1 MALRRAPRWAV
12 ASLIFVVVVMAG
24 LVAIG
29 ARQLP
34 GGEIRP
40 PPFLLQVDPAEVVT
54 WVFIVLVAAGGAL
67 LLYLALTAARRPG
80 SRSRRKTMS
89 PIATLAALIV
99 MAALILF
106 GPIDRIREALSVII
120 PDGAESSIRVV
131 GWSRPGGS
139 RACGVAVVGGGPG
152 GGGGS
157 GRSGGDRHLETGRQ
171 PPTTGR
177 EGATDEVVED
187 AVGEALAALRLGDD
201 PRSAVLR
208 AYAAMEQTL
217 AEAGWGRRIL
227 GGAGRIP
234 IPGLAA
240 ARLRD
245 RCRAHPDPGISRG
258 PDSGGVPSPQADRS
272 AADDALVEVRARVV
286 QQT

>member
-1 MALRRAPRWAV
+1 MALRHAPRWAV

-80 SRSRRKTMS
+80 SRSGRKTMS

-106 GPIDRIREALSVII
+106 GPIDRIREALSMII
-120 PDGAESSIRVV
+120 PPDGAVV
-131 GWSRPGGS
+131 DQGGGVVPPPGAPGPVGS
-139 RACGVAVVGGGPG
+139 PWWAAVLVAVVALAVLAVTAISRRGA
-152 GGGGS
+152 
-157 GRSGGDRHLETGRQ
+157 TT
-171 PPTTGR
+171 TTGR

-217 AEAGWGRRIL
+217 AEAGWGRRSWEAPGEYLSRVSLRL
-227 GGAGRIP
+227 GSGTAAGLTLTRVFQGARFG
-234 IPGLAA
+234 
-240 ARLRD
+240 
-245 RCRAHPDPGISRG
+245 RG
-258 PDSGGVPSPQADRS
+258 PVTAADRS
-272 AADDALVEVRARVV
+272 AADDALVEVRAGVV

>member
-67 LLYLALTAARRPG
+67 LLYLALTAARRQG

-120 PDGAESSIRVV
+120 PPDGAVARS
-131 GWSRPGGS
+131 GWWGRPAPGGS
-139 RACGVAVVGGGPG
+139 RACGIAVVGGGPG

-171 PPTTGR
+171 PPQPAGKGPPTR
-177 EGATDEVVED
+177 WW
-187 AVGEALAALRLGDD
+187 RM
-201 PRSAVLR
+201 RSEKRWL
-208 AYAAMEQTL
+208 
-217 AEAGWGRRIL
+217 
-227 GGAGRIP
+227 P
-234 IPGLAA
+234 
-240 ARLRD
+240 
-245 RCRAHPDPGISRG
+245 
-258 PDSGGVPSPQADRS
+258 
-272 AADDALVEVRARVV
+272 
-286 QQT
+286 